1 MKRFLTILLVI
12 AAILALTSCDQ
23 KVATAAPDAN
33 TQSAAPAD
41 GGKSDAGAQNG
52 ENADPTGGEQSG
64 ENIAPVPSTMTQKHI
79 RTTEIENFGY
89 WLYTPSD
96 PVPDMPLIVY
106 LHGGSGKGS
115 DLDLLT
121 GADGFPQYL
130 QEGRLGNVRAYV
142 VMPQLPDT
150 FRGWTNAKQP
160 LMTLIRSIKSNY
172 GINENKISLTGH
184 SMGGTGAWGIALE
197 YPATFSRVAPMSGS
211 VQNNETNLNKL
222 SAVPVWAFV
231 GSADTIVSP
240 DTSVNFINALRERN
254 AAARITMFEG
264 ATHFDVP
271 SLAYLDQTIDIVGW
285 LIG

>member
-41 GGKSDAGAQNG
+41 GGKSDAGAQSG

-64 ENIAPVPSTMTQKHI
+64 ENIA
-79 RTTEIENFGY
+79 
-89 WLYTPSD
+89 

>member
-1 MKRFLTILLVI
+1 MKRFLTVLLVI
-12 AAILALTSCDQ
+12 AAIFAFSSCDRN
-23 KVATAAPDAN
+23 AAPDAEN
-33 TQSAAPAD
+33 QSAAAPAGD
-41 GGKSDAGAQNG
+41 TQNG
-52 ENADPTGGEQSG
+52 DTASG
-64 ENIAPVPSTMTQKHI
+64 EGAEDSGAPAPVPSSMTQKHI

-150 FRGWTNAKQP
+150 LRGWTNAKQP
-160 LMTLIRSIKSNY
+160 LMTLIRFIKNNY
-172 GINENKISLTGH
+172 SINENKISLTGH
-184 SMGGTGAWGIALE
+184 SMGGTGTWGIALE
-197 YPATFSRVAPMSGS
+197 YPATFSRVAPLSGS
-211 VQNNETNLNKL
+211 VQNTETNLNKL
-222 SAVPVWAFV
+222 AAVPVWAFV

-240 DTSVNFINALRERN
+240 DSSVNFINALRERN
-254 AAARITMFEG
+254 DGARITVLDG

-271 SLAYLDQTIDIVGW
+271 SLAYLAPEIDLVGW